1 MTPRLSISNPYREK
15 KHEPEESGLTMKNAV
30 KAKLRAGEAVF
41 GFRMDF
47 VSPYIVEILGKT
59 GFDFVYFDCEHGPM
73 TEESCD
79 EMIRAAEGVG
89 ITPLVRTPSI
99 ESGAILRYLDSGAMG
114 VIIPHCHNQAVA
126 ENAVKA
132 VKYPPAGDR
141 GMGGRSFVLSGKSV
155 QDYVREANEES
166 LIIVMIED
174 PEAVDNLEEILAI
187 DQIDV
192 LFVGRLDLSVS
203 LGIPGQLDHPRIN
216 EIINEVI
223 SRARPAG
230 KAVGV
235 GAVDDRK
242 PEHIREFL
250 ARGAQFFSL
259 NTTSILSGAA
269 RESLHKIKGVWVP
282 QA

>member
-1 MTPRLSISNPYREK
+1 MRNS
-15 KHEPEESGLTMKNAV
+15 V
-30 KAKLRAGEAVF
+30 KAKLKAGKSVF

-73 TEESCD
+73 SEESCD
-79 EMIRAAEGVG
+79 EMIRAAELVG
-89 ITPLVRTPSI
+89 IVPLVRTPSI
-99 ESGAILRYLDSGAMG
+99 EPAAILRYLDSGAMG
-114 VIIPHCHNQAVA
+114 VIIPHCHNRTVA
-126 ENAVKA
+126 KNAVKA

-155 QDYVREANEES
+155 QDYVRDANEET

-174 PEAVDNLEEILAI
+174 PEAVDNLQEILSI
-187 DQIDV
+187 EEIDV
-192 LFVGRLDLSVS
+192 LFVGRLDLSVA

-216 EIINEVI
+216 EIISEVI
-223 SRARPAG
+223 SQARDVG

-242 PEHIREFL
+242 PERIREFL
-250 ARGAQFFSL
+250 QQGAQFFSL
-259 NTTSILSGAA
+259 TTTSMLAGGA
-269 RESLHKIKGVWVP
+269 RESLQKIKDVWVP